1 MNLSFSSRGWP
12 ELSWE
17 EMLELAIDMGFN
29 GVEVYN
35 LHKANA
41 MCDRGGAFHPYQIA
55 ATVRQLREKKL
66 QIPCFDT
73 SIDLS
78 TEENAVEV
86 IENLLKIEMARNSAY
101 TICNNAFETLCAHA
115 QSLIAEVSV
124 APDKFPMAD
133 ELLNV
138 KKLRNLI
145 DDPTNA
151 GAVLKRMNEDI
162 KEMLVNA
169 DYIEK
174 TMYFDTTGNNS
185 EA

>member
-1 MNLSFSSRGWP
+1 
-12 ELSWE
+12 
-17 EMLELAIDMGFN
+17 
-29 GVEVYN
+29 
-35 LHKANA
+35 
-41 MCDRGGAFHPYQIA
+41 
-55 ATVRQLREKKL
+55 
-66 QIPCFDT
+66 
-73 SIDLS
+73 
-78 TEENAVEV
+78 
-86 IENLLKIEMARNSAY
+86 
-101 TICNNAFETLCAHA
+101 
-115 QSLIAEVSV
+115 
-124 APDKFPMAD
+124 MAD

-174 TMYFDTTGNNS
+174 TMYFDATGNNS